1 MGSVIYNLVGGG
13 GVFSGG
19 GSKKILL
26 CKEGSLQN
34 KNIWEMCFVNFT

>member
-1 MGSVIYNLVGGG
+1 MGSVIYNLVGG

-26 CKEGSLQN
+26 CKEGSLHE
-34 KNIWEMCFVNFT
+34 K